1 MWFFKKKS
9 APYNLSTQLLKEDH
23 PIHYSLYDGVRVSDQ
38 KEFSIFEIKADQSP
52 FQQSLA
58 QNAIKIWKTFRHPAI
73 PLFIESYEYDG
84 ATYIVTNKL
93 LPFDDRNLSDS
104 ELSWATYVMADF
116 VNFLSEDAK
125 AIHGNIQDSALYM
138 TYGHE
143 LKIAGLHWMTV
154 NGSGPITDFYQEWSS
169 SCQLATPKPPPNSPV
184 YSIDVRFIGSYLK
197 RWESRLSRAITK
209 FSTRWIPS
217 FKNPPS
223 PQNFLSMEY
232 WKTDKFIV
240 TLISL
245 RDLPLKD
252 QFDRETF
259 FKSLV
264 ELLNIFSVETQ
275 EYTILPILLS
285 SLSFSQTPA
294 ALECI
299 SAIGQ
304 SIKPEAFGEKIA
316 PALLPLFECKDRNVR
331 VHLLSQIGNLIHHFS
346 DKVIN
351 ETIFSNVIQGFNDSV
366 VALKAATIVSMVSIA
381 PHLNS
386 NNIKTL
392 LRELE
397 RLQGDQDSSIR
408 CNSVICIAK
417 IAEYFQP
424 EFRMQTL
431 VSCFAR
437 AAKDPF
443 AQTRKAAVS
452 AYKTCHEFFTE
463 AAIAVNIMPV
473 LSPLCYDQNS
483 EVRILALKQMRE
495 YIDFLGKDV
504 VFDEPSTESKE
515 NLQQKQQQKQTN
527 NSPLKQQQ
535 KINNKVANNSTDA
548 IDDDDDWGTPIEI
561 KKNNPIRPKAN
572 PIVKNTRNNNSI
584 GNTKK
589 ENDNNDDF
597 DDDWG
602 TPIEIKKK
610 EPIRTKNSLPVR
622 NSRNTTETD
631 NNNNDNDDDE
641 WGNAIP
647 VKNISR
653 PQKPSGKT
661 SSLPQQK
668 PNRTTANSST
678 TKKAEKIVKD
688 GWDDL
693 DDEDFENAISAEI
706 NNTQKIIK
714 QQQQQ
719 QQNEKN
725 ENDDDDWGEPNVVPV
740 KPAPQKSAPIKS
752 MRTASSP
759 ISRSPVSSIPEQKS
773 DNSKQTVRQI
783 ERKQHQP
790 IRGKKIIIQ
799 KVDQGW
805 DDDID
810 WDET

>member
-9 APYNLSTQLLKEDH
+9 APYNLSTLIFKEDY
-23 PIHYSLYDGVRVSDQ
+23 PIHYGLYDGVRVSDQ

-52 FQQSLA
+52 LQQSLA

-73 PLFIESYEYDG
+73 PLFVESYEYDG

-93 LPFDDRNLSDS
+93 IPFDDRNLSDS
-104 ELSWATYVMADF
+104 ELTWAVYVMADF

-154 NGSGPITDFYQEWSS
+154 NGSGPISDFYQDWSS
-169 SCQLATPKPPPNSPV
+169 MCQLASPKPPPNSPV

-209 FSTRWIPS
+209 FSSRWIPS

-223 PQNFLSMEY
+223 PQAFLSMEF

-240 TLISL
+240 TLTSL

-285 SLSFSQTPA
+285 SLSFAQTPA
-294 ALECI
+294 LLESI
-299 SAIGQ
+299 SAVGQ
-304 SIKPEAFGEKIA
+304 NIKPEAFGEKIA

-346 DKVIN
+346 DKIIN
-351 ETIFSNVIQGFNDSV
+351 ETIFTNVVQGFNDTV

-381 PHLNS
+381 PHLNGS
-386 NNIKTL
+386 NIKML

-417 IAEYFQP
+417 IAEYIQP

-431 VSCFAR
+431 INCFSR

-443 AQTRKAAVS
+443 AQARKSAVS
-452 AYKTCHEFFTE
+452 AYKTCHQYFTE
-463 AAIAVNIMPV
+463 PAIAINIMPV

-483 EVRILALKQMRE
+483 DVRCLALRQMRE
-495 YIDFLGKDV
+495 YIDILGKDIN
-504 VFDEPSTESKE
+504 FDEPSTETKE
-515 NLQQKQQQKQTN
+515 QPQKQTN
-527 NSPLKQQQ
+527 NTNNTHQKTQQL
-535 KINNKVANNSTDA
+535 NNKTASTADLDDDWGTPIVVKKNSNNNPIRPKNNSIVRNSRNTA
-548 IDDDDDWGTPIEI
+548 TESSNNNIDDDDDWGTPIE
-561 KKNNPIRPKAN
+561 
-572 PIVKNTRNNNSI
+572 V
-584 GNTKK
+584 
-589 ENDNNDDF
+589 
-597 DDDWG
+597 
-602 TPIEIKKK
+602 KKK
-610 EPIRTKNSLPVR
+610 EPIRTKNHLQPRKTSNEPKNDEIDDDDDGWGNPVPINVR
-622 NSRNTTETD
+622 NNSR
-631 NNNNDNDDDE
+631 
-641 WGNAIP
+641 
-647 VKNISR
+647 S
-653 PQKPSGKT
+653 QKPSGKT
-661 SSLPQQK
+661 SSLPQPK
-668 PNRTTANSST
+668 LKATTSTPSNSSIL
-678 TKKAEKIVKD
+678 KKEEKNDND

-693 DDEDFENAISAEI
+693 DDEDFENALSADISK
-706 NNTQKIIK
+706 TQKTIK
-714 QQQQQ
+714 QQQQEIKESS
-719 QQNEKN
+719 EKRN
-725 ENDDDDWGEPNVVPV
+725 NNDDDDWGEATVVPI
-740 KPAPQKSAPIKS
+740 KPAPQRSAPLKPV
-752 MRTASSP
+752 RPAAASPSSNSSVPASP
-759 ISRSPVSSIPEQKS
+759 ERKNETQK
-773 DNSKQTVRQI
+773 QPTRQI

-790 IRGKKIIIQ
+790 VPRGKKIIIQ
-799 KVDQGW
+799 KVNQGW

-810 WDET
+810 WDEA